1 MPSSSSHPIRHPS
14 LTPSLAL
21 IPSPFVHSAL
31 WPALGAVAAVPCP
44 ALPCP
49 VLPCAPTH
57 SPQSAR
63 NNNLPQGEP
72 LVDYAAST
80 GCPPPSWSPKS
91 HGTSSSR
98 RPLLLHRA
106 TGQ

>member
-1 MPSSSSHPIRHPS
+1 MPSPRDQTRQSPIRDPS
-14 LTPSLAL
+14 LTLSLAL
-21 IPSPFVHSAL
+21 FPSPFVPSAL
-31 WPALGAVAAVPCP
+31 WPALGAVAAV
-44 ALPCP
+44 PCP

-80 GCPPPSWSPKS
+80 GCPPPSWSSKS